1 MSDQDLPPSG
11 LPGHPAQPR
20 RPVHPLEQPPPPVPP
35 AQQPLIITHRPR
47 VEVPFSRPVLTYILL
62 GINIV
67 VFLVDALTAFI
78 GVGAGSVGLLT
89 LVGAKVN
96 AAILQGQYWRLI
108 TPMFLHV
115 GILHLGFNS
124 YFLYRIGPWAERN
137 LGTARF
143 AAIYFLSGVAA
154 AIASFALNS
163 QPSVGASG
171 ALFGVIGAM
180 LPVLYRNRS
189 VLANTRQMINSIV
202 MTIAINLVIGFS
214 PGIDNWAHIGGLLA
228 GVALA
233 LLISPRFAVRE
244 RSFDLI
250 RIVDE
255 SSPLLVWLS
264 VALFAM
270 GLTAIMLLLVTFARS

>member
-1 MSDQDLPPSG
+1 MSDQDIPPSG
-11 LPGHPAQPR
+11 LPGQPAQPR
-20 RPVHPLEQPPPPVPP
+20 RPVHPLEQPAPPAPP
-35 AQQPLIITHRPR
+35 AQQPLIITHQPR
-47 VEVPFSRPVLTYILL
+47 IEAPFSKPVLTYILL
-62 GINIV
+62 GINVI

-78 GVGAGSVGLLT
+78 GLGSGSTGLLT
-89 LVGAKVN
+89 LLGAKSN
-96 AAILQGQYWRLI
+96 QAILLGQYWRLI

-124 YFLYRIGPWAERN
+124 YFLYRIGPWAERS

-163 QPSVGASG
+163 NPSVGASG

-189 VLANTRQMINSIV
+189 VLANTRQMISSIV

-228 GVALA
+228 GVGLA
-233 LLISPRFAVRE
+233 WLISPRFAVRE

-255 SSPLLVWLS
+255 SSPQIVWLS
-264 VALFAM
+264 IVLFAVC
-270 GLTAIMLLLVTFARS
+270 LAAIMLLLVTFARS